1 MNGPRDEFFAGTGFA
16 ANQNGRIAAGDLGH
30 SRQDGG
36 QSRRGADNLLEH
48 RRLVDFFSQRHVF
61 LLKSL
66 FSSLAVVDISAGN
79 IPTRNLPL
87 FVAQGAVTGQKPSVT
102 SIALAKPHFAFKSRA
117 HRHSTIPLKLDPFRI
132 IGMTYSAN
140 WGFVTPLFKSEAE
153 VVKTAAVHKKTLE
166 VASENSYELWC
177 EVQNL
182 SKLLFVL
189 AQCTCEDLVLRDV
202 DPGSDEP
209 LEDSAVC
216 RWRADAAYMTNRS
229 VRTHD
234 PLRKIE
240 SAMLRQHRPNFLR
253 DEISVVRMHER
264 HVFLD
269 GRCFL
274 RRIEAVNREQ
284 LRRPVFK
291 ARRDERP
298 ASRMREPLSLSQVEL
313 GFLAFV
319 DVEVDPDPILH
330 CSIGRSERLGTA
342 EEPAVVALSVPNS
355 TTRLSGAARPQIVR
369 PDSPHFFVIVRMQ
382 KGDMRVPR
390 SASDGSEPKRMI
402 LWQAQVVRTARI

>member
-1 MNGPRDEFFAGTGFA
+1 MNGPRDELFAGAGFA
-16 ANQNGRIAAGDLGH
+16 GDQHRRIAAGDLRH
-30 SRQDGG
+30 LRQDGG
-36 QSRRGADNLLEH
+36 QRRRTADNLFEH
-48 RRLVDFFSQRHVF
+48 RGLVDFLSQRHVF
-61 LLKSL
+61 LLQSL
-66 FSSLAVVDISAGN
+66 FSSLAVFDISSGN

-87 FVAQGAVTGQKPSVT
+87 FVAQGVVTGQKPAVT

-117 HRHSTIPLKLDPFRI
+117 HRHSTIPLNLDPFRI

-140 WGFVTPLFKSEAE
+140 GGFVTPLFESEAE
-153 VVKTAAVHKKTLE
+153 VVESAAVHKKTLA
-166 VASENSYELWC
+166 VASKNSDELWC

-182 SKLLFVL
+182 PKLLFAL
-189 AQCTCEDLVLRDV
+189 AQRACKNLVLRDV
-202 DPGSDEP
+202 EPGSDEP
-209 LEDSAVC
+209 LGHSAVC
-216 RWRADAAYMTNRS
+216 RWRADAPDVTNRL
-229 VRTHD
+229 VRTYD

-253 DEISVVRMHER
+253 DKISVVRMHER

-291 ARRDERP
+291 ARRGERP
-298 ASRMREPLSLSQVEL
+298 ASRMREALSLCQVEL

-342 EEPAVVALSVPNS
+342 EEPAVIASSVPNS
-355 TTRLSGAARPQIVR
+355 TTRLSGAARRQIVR
-369 PDSPHFFVIVRMQ
+369 GDSPHFFVIVRMQ

-390 SASDGSEPKRMI
+390 GASDGSEPKRMI
-402 LWQAQVVRTARI
+402 LWQAQVVRTA

>member
-1 MNGPRDEFFAGTGFA
+1 MNRPRHEFFACAGFA
-16 ANQNGRIAAGDLGH
+16 GDQDRRIAAGDLRH
-30 SRQDGG
+30 VRQDRG
-36 QSRRGADNLLEH
+36 QCGRAADNLFEH
-48 RRLVDFFSQRHVF
+48 RGLVDFLSKSHVF
-61 LLKSL
+61 LFQSL
-66 FSSLAVVDISAGN
+66 FSSLAVFDISSGN
-79 IPTRNLPL
+79 IRTRNLPL
-87 FVAQGAVTGQKPSVT
+87 FVVQGVVTSQKPAVS

-117 HRHSTIPLKLDPFRI
+117 HRHSTIPLSLDPFRI

-140 WGFVTPLFKSEAE
+140 GGFVTPLIKSEAE
-153 VVKTAAVHKKTLE
+153 VVKSTAVHEKTLA
-166 VASENSYELWC
+166 VASENSDELWC

-182 SKLLFVL
+182 PKLLFAL
-189 AQCTCEDLVLRDV
+189 AQRACEDLVLGDV

-209 LEDSAVC
+209 LEHSAVC
-216 RWRADAAYMTNRS
+216 RWRADAPDVTNRL
-229 VRTHD
+229 VRTYD

-240 SAMLRQHRPNFLR
+240 STMLRQHRQNFLR

-291 ARRDERP
+291 ARRGERP
-298 ASRMREPLSLSQVEL
+298 ASRMREPLSLCQVEL

-330 CSIGRSERLGTA
+330 CSIGRLERLGTA
-342 EEPAVVALSVPNS
+342 EEPVVIPLSVPNS

-390 SASDGSEPKRMI
+390 SARVGSEPKRMI
-402 LWQAQVVRTARI
+402 LWQA